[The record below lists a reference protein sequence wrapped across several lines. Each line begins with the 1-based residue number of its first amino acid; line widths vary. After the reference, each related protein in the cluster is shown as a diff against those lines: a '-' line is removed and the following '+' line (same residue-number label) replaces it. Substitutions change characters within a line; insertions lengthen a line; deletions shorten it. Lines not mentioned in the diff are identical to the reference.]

1 VGAGPQRERLD
12 SSVFRL
18 PVDRIRTGYYSDAYF
33 NHAKTLLESRDS
45 HPEVLMQVF
54 ARRRGEMVLG
64 GIDEAIAI
72 LRECSGRATRDGGW
86 ELGWDA
92 LEVRALYE
100 GDAIAELEPVLTIS
114 GDYSLFAHLETVYLG
129 CLARRTAIMTNV
141 RDVVEAAAGKPILY
155 FPARHDH
162 WLVQTGDGW
171 AAHVAGAIGVSTD
184 AQASWWGG
192 RGMGTIPHGL
202 IAAFGGDTVAAALA
216 FADRFA
222 GEMNVT
228 VLVDFDNDSLRTA
241 LEVAK
246 ALGPRLWGVRL
257 DTAGALIDRTLIDEA
272 GTETVAAAEA
282 AATAGPDAT
291 SNRDSPPAEWR
302 DLAGVSPQLAHRVRD
317 ALDGAGFDHVRIVA
331 SGGFSVERIKAFE
344 RAGVPVDAYGV
355 GSALLAGRVDFT
367 ADVVRVD
374 GRPLAKVGRS
384 EWRSERLE
392 MVH

>member
-1 VGAGPQRERLD
+1 M
-12 SSVFRL
+12 
-18 PVDRIRTGYYSDAYF
+18 RTGYYSDAYF
-33 NHAKTLLESRDS
+33 NHTKALLEASDR

-54 ARRRGEMVLG
+54 PRRRGEMVLG

-86 ELGWDA
+86 ERGWDA

-100 GDAIAELEPVLTIS
+100 GDAIAELEPVLTIA

-129 CLARRTAIMTNV
+129 CLSRRTAIMTNV

-192 RGMGTIPHGL
+192 RGMGTVPHGL
-202 IAAFGGDTVAAALA
+202 IAAFGGDTIAAALA

-241 LEVAK
+241 LAVAK

-257 DTAGALIDRTLIDEA
+257 DTAGALIDRALSDEVGA
-272 GTETVAAAEA
+272 DTVAASEA
-282 AATAGPDAT
+282 AAAAGPDAPPEG
-291 SNRDSPPAEWR
+291 RSPPAESR
-302 DLAGVSPQLAHRVRD
+302 QLAGVSPQLVRRVRD
-317 ALDGAGFDHVRIVA
+317 ALDGAGFDQVRIVA
-331 SGGFSVERIKAFE
+331 SGGFSVERIREFE

-367 ADVVRVD
+367 ADVVKVD
-374 GRPLAKVGRS
+374 RRPVAKVGRR
-384 EWRSERLE
+384 EWPSERLE
-392 MVH
+392 VVR